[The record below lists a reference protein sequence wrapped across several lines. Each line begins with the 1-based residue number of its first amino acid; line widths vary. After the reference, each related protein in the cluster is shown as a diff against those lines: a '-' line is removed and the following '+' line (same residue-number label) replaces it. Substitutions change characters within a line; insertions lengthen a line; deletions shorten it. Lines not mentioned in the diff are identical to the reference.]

1 MSFFGRLGA
10 ALRTFFSSSAVR
22 AVELEIAVKA
32 APVVEGALSAVAASN
47 PIAEV
52 VVTAVV
58 NPVITAEAK
67 KLQ

>member
-10 ALRTFFSSSAVR
+10 ALKAFFSSSAVK

-52 VVTAVV
+52 IVTAVV
-58 NPVITAEAK
+58 NPVIASEAK